1 MKTYATLGPAC
12 CRAELLTELLGLGLT
27 GFRLNLSHTTLAACR
42 PWTDAVQAARQASGR
57 DAELIVDMRGPE
69 LRMGPLS
76 RPMTLTAGER
86 VTLGP
91 EGLPV
96 EPDILAAIRP
106 GREIL
111 LDDGLMALRAESCG
125 EAVSC
130 TVTRG
135 GVLES
140 RKSITLPGV
149 ELLRPAL
156 TAQDLL
162 DLDAAAGQGVTAVMQ
177 PFVRRRRELEEVR
190 EALHARGLDRLT
202 LFAKVEDRLGWEALP
217 RWMDACDVVT
227 VARGDLGSNLGLLRL
242 PGAQKDMAARCRRA
256 GKPFLVGTQLLH
268 TMTEHPAPTRAEVL
282 DVYNAVLDGA
292 SALMLTGETARGR
305 YPLEAVRWLLD
316 IARQAEEDQK

>member
-76 RPMTLTAGER
+76 RPVTLTAGER

-91 EGLPV
+91 GGLPV
-96 EPDILAAIRP
+96 EPDILAAVTP
-106 GREIL
+106 GQEIL

-156 TAQDLL
+156 TARDLL

-177 PFVRRRRELEEVR
+177 PLSAAAGSWRRSGRPCMPG
-190 EALHARGLDRLT
+190 AWTGSPC
-202 LFAKVEDRLGWEALP
+202 LP
-217 RWMDACDVVT
+217 RWRTAWAGRPC
-227 VARGDLGSNLGLLRL
+227 
-242 PGAQKDMAARCRRA
+242 PG
-256 GKPFLVGTQLLH
+256 GWT
-268 TMTEHPAPTRAEVL
+268 PAT
-282 DVYNAVLDGA
+282 
-292 SALMLTGETARGR
+292 
-305 YPLEAVRWLLD
+305 
-316 IARQAEEDQK
+316 

>member
-12 CRAELLTELLGLGLT
+12 CRAELLTDLLGLGLT

-76 RPMTLTAGER
+76 RPVTLTAGER

-91 EGLPV
+91 GGLPV

-156 TAQDLL
+156 TARDLL

-256 GKPFLVGTQLLH
+256 GSP
-268 TMTEHPAPTRAEVL
+268 
-282 DVYNAVLDGA
+282 
-292 SALMLTGETARGR
+292 S
-305 YPLEAVRWLLD
+305 WW
-316 IARQAEEDQK
+316 

>member
-1 MKTYATLGPAC
+1 
-12 CRAELLTELLGLGLT
+12 
-27 GFRLNLSHTTLAACR
+27 
-42 PWTDAVQAARQASGR
+42 
-57 DAELIVDMRGPE
+57 
-69 LRMGPLS
+69 MGPLS
-76 RPMTLTAGER
+76 RPVTLTAGET

-91 EGLPV
+91 GGLPV
-96 EPDILAAIRP
+96 ELDILAAIRP

-125 EAVSC
+125 RAVTC

-149 ELLRPAL
+149 ELCRPAL
-156 TAQDLL
+156 TEQDLL

-177 PFVRRRRELEEVR
+177 PFVRHRRELEEVR

-202 LFAKVEDRLGWEALP
+202 LFAKVEDRQGWEALP

-256 GKPFLVGTQLLH
+256 GKPFLVVTQLLH

-292 SALMLTGETARGR
+292 LALMLTGETARGR
-305 YPLEAVRWLLD
+305 YPVQAVRWLLD

>member
-1 MKTYATLGPAC
+1 M
-12 CRAELLTELLGLGLT
+12 
-27 GFRLNLSHTTLAACR
+27 
-42 PWTDAVQAARQASGR
+42 QAARQASGR

-76 RPMTLTAGER
+76 RPVTLTAGER

-91 EGLPV
+91 GGLPV

-256 GKPFLVGTQLLH
+256 GKPFLVVTQLLH